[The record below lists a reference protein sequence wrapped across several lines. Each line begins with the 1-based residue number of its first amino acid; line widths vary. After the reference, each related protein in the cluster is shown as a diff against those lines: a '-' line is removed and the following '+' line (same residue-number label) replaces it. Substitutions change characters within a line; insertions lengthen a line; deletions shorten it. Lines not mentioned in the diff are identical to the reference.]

1 MGLTETKEG
10 RLAIIVVV
18 GGVLVAGGTLAN
30 AAMNNV
36 ADDRAER
43 IRAALRQD
51 LVSVSDET
59 LGDYPDTRDS
69 IESRAA
75 GAVRDRPGRV
85 VGSARPDE
93 GDPVIVAVETRWGI
107 QVRCVTAELRGD
119 ATVLTEVH
127 SGGC

>member
-18 GGVLVAGGTLAN
+18 GGVLVVGGTLAN
-30 AAMNNV
+30 VAMNNV

-85 VGSARPDE
+85 VGSARQDE

>member
-1 MGLTETKEG
+1 MGLTDTKEG

-30 AAMNNV
+30 VAMNNV

-75 GAVRDRPGRV
+75 GAVRDLPGRV

>member
-1 MGLTETKEG
+1 MGLTDTKEG

-18 GGVLVAGGTLAN
+18 GGVLVVGGTLAN
-30 AAMNNV
+30 VAMNNV

-75 GAVRDRPGRV
+75 GAVRDLPGRV